1 MGGSDSEAPPAGS
14 QVPSPGPA
22 TSAGDRRAADV
33 NNVVL
38 RAEAIAKSFGVT
50 RAVVDCSLD
59 VRAGEVH
66 VLMGENGSGKSTLVK
81 ILSGVHRPDA
91 GSVTIGGRDHPFLAS
106 PRAATAA
113 GIVTVFQEILVTPQ
127 RSVLANAWLGSDGLV
142 RRGQAVQDR
151 RAHATE
157 IISRLIG
164 NVDLDAALEHL
175 GLNDRQAIC
184 IARALLRDPR
194 VLILDEATSALDIT
208 TRDNLF
214 ELIAEL
220 CARGVGVLFISHRM
234 DEVERIADRVT
245 VMRSGENVASG
256 ARGEFTSQE
265 LVRLMIGAEQVLGE
279 DRLARHRSSRVEH
292 PISLRVANVKLRADA
307 RPIDADFRRGEI
319 VGVAGL
325 EGHGQDDF
333 LQALSGTLS
342 GDGRVLAI
350 GPGGEH
356 AVTSRAAGLEAGIA
370 YVPRNRRDEALFP
383 TLSVLENFGIA
394 TTRQDQRA
402 GLVDRRS
409 TARRFRGFVDSLR
422 IKASRPALSITT
434 LSGGNQQKVIIA
446 RWLAM
451 RPAVLLL
458 NDPTRGVDIAAKS
471 DIYGVLADAAAEGV
485 TIIMLTT
492 ELIELVALMDRVL
505 VFREGELFRELV
517 RAEVTR
523 TNLVASYFGR
533 EIS

>member
-1 MGGSDSEAPPAGS
+1 MAGSDSDVPPAGS
-14 QVPSPGPA
+14 QVRPPA
-22 TSAGDRRAADV
+22 LAGDRRATDV
-33 NNVVL
+33 DEVVV
-38 RAEAIAKSFGVT
+38 RAEGIAKSFGVT

-91 GSVTIGGRDHPFLAS
+91 GRITIGAGEHPFLAS

-127 RSVLANAWLGSDGLV
+127 RSVLANVWLGSDGLV
-142 RRGQAVQDR
+142 RRGQAIEER
-151 RAHATE
+151 RTRATE
-157 IISRLIG
+157 MVSRLIG
-164 NVDLDAALEHL
+164 SIDLDAPLEHL

-265 LVRLMIGAEQVLGE
+265 LVRLMIGSEQVMGE
-279 DRLARHRSSRVEH
+279 DRLARHRASAVEH
-292 PISLRVANVKLRADA
+292 PVSLRVADVKLHATA
-307 RPIDADFRRGEI
+307 RPINAEFRRGEI

-333 LQALSGTLS
+333 LQLLSGTVP
-342 GDGRVLAI
+342 GDGRVVAI
-350 GPGGEH
+350 GPSGERE
-356 AVTSRAAGLEAGIA
+356 VTSRAAALDAGIA

-394 TTRQDQRA
+394 TTTQDQRV
-402 GLVDRRS
+402 GLVNRRS
-409 TARRFRGFVDSLR
+409 TARRFSGFVDTLR
-422 IKASRPALSITT
+422 IKASRPTLSITT

-451 RPAVLLL
+451 KPAVLLL
-458 NDPTRGVDIAAKS
+458 NDPTRGVDVAAKS

-492 ELIELVALMDRVL
+492 ELIELVELMDRVL
-505 VFREGELFRELV
+505 VFREGELFRELA
-517 RAEVTR
+517 RTEVTR

-533 EIS
+533 ETS